1 MSKRA
6 LLGTVSRI
14 TFGVCAAATAATG
27 AWAQTAAPAPARTTP
42 AATATTAAP
51 ATAQTTADD
60 APDII
65 VTAQKRSESIRY
77 VGMSIQALST
87 RSLIDAGVAAP
98 QDLVKVVPGFASNP
112 TPYGAN
118 VYTLRGIGYQET
130 TLSAAPTVTVYS
142 DEVPIPFSPETIG
155 VALDLER
162 VEVLKGPQGTLY
174 GQNSTGGLINFIA
187 ARPTDRLSAG
197 GQLSYA
203 SFGAVDVEAF
213 LSGPVTDTLKARAA
227 FKVSQG
233 GAWQKSYTTGAKLGE
248 RDLLN
253 GRLLLDWNPGSR
265 FHASLNVSAWRDH
278 GETPAPQFFGL
289 QVLTPGATALMPPG
303 LVAYPVAPHD
313 NRYADWDQ
321 GVDYHRRN
329 SFVFTSLRLGYDVTD
344 DVSLTT
350 LSSYQHFR
358 RDQPVEGDG
367 TSFEDYSTVQQGD
380 VKTWY
385 QEARLA
391 GTFGGRGNWMLGG
404 NYEHDTVFD
413 QFQILDKDGSLS
425 HVLLSVSPLVILNL
439 PGNYER
445 TDQRISTGAVFGNV
459 EYPLTPTLKLQGS
472 ARYTKTTRNFFGQA
486 FDGVNGNTAFF
497 FTLLQAQ
504 LRAAYGVFTPSGQ
517 TPGLKDCL
525 SLGAAPTFLMGCRTD
540 TLKEDNVSWRVGLN
554 WKASADTLL
563 YANVSQGY
571 KAGSFP
577 TIIASTQAEMDPVT
591 QEKVVAYEAGVKTA
605 LFDRTLDLTAAAFY
619 YDYRNKQTIGRYAD
633 IAFGTLLKL
642 INVPKSRVAGVELSA
657 AWRPVPGLT
666 INPVLSYI
674 DTKVRGRFL
683 NFDYLGQPQD
693 FGGQAFPLVPK
704 VQGSLD
710 AQYRWS
716 IGGGAKAFL
725 GGNLAVQGKTYS
737 GFIPNDNEKVP
748 SYTLLDLRA
757 GVEKDGWRLSVWGR
771 NVTDSWYWTSA
782 TRINDALVRQTGMP
796 RTIGATIGFAY

>member
-1 MSKRA
+1 MSNKA

-14 TFGVCAAATAATG
+14 TLGILAAATATSG
-27 AWAQTAAPAPARTTP
+27 ACAQSAGTVAPPRP
-42 AATATTAAP
+42 P
-51 ATAQTTADD
+51 AQTTAPADD
-60 APDII
+60 ETHDII
-65 VTAQKRSESIRY
+65 VTAQKRSERIRD
-77 VGMSIQALST
+77 VGMSIQALSSQ
-87 RSLIDAGVAAP
+87 SLVDAGVAAP

-142 DEVPIPFSPETIG
+142 DEVPIPFSPETLG
-155 VALDLER
+155 TALDLER

-197 GQLSYA
+197 GQVSYG
-203 SFGAVDVEAF
+203 SFDAVDVEGY
-213 LSGPVTDTLKARAA
+213 LSGPLTDTLKARAA
-227 FKVSQG
+227 FKVSEG

-253 GRLLLDWNPGSR
+253 GRLLIDWNPGSR
-265 FHASLNVSAWRDH
+265 FHASLNISGWRDH

-303 LVAYPVAPHD
+303 LVAYPTAPHD
-313 NRYADWDQ
+313 NRAADWDQ

-329 SFVFTSLRLGYDVTD
+329 SFFFTSLKLGVDITD

-350 LSSYQHFR
+350 LTSYQRFK

-367 TSFEDYSTVQQGD
+367 TAFEDYSTIQQGD

-413 QFQILDKDGSLS
+413 QFRILDKDGSLS
-425 HVLLSVSPLVILNL
+425 HVLLSAAPLVILNL
-439 PGNYER
+439 PGNFER
-445 TDQRISTGAVFGNV
+445 TDQTISTGAIFGNV
-459 EYPLTPTLKLQGS
+459 EYPVTSTLKLQGS
-472 ARYTKTTRNFFGQA
+472 ARYTRTTRDFFGQA

-517 TPGLKDCL
+517 TPGLTDCL

-540 TLKEDNVSWRVGLN
+540 RLKEDNVSWRVGLN
-554 WKASADTLL
+554 WKASKDTLL

-577 TIIASTQAEMDPVT
+577 TIIASTLAEMDPVT
-591 QEKVVAYEAGVKTA
+591 QERVTAYEAGVKTS
-605 LFDRTLDLTAAAFY
+605 LFDRTFDLTAAAFY
-619 YDYRNKQTIGRYAD
+619 YDYKNKQTIGRYAD

-642 INVPKSRVAGVELSA
+642 INVPKSRVAGFEVAA

-666 INPVLSYI
+666 ISPVISYI
-674 DTKVRGRFL
+674 DTKVLGSFR

-693 FGGQAFPLVPK
+693 FGGRAFPLVPK

-716 IGGGAKAFL
+716 IGGDAKAFL
-725 GGNLAVQGKTYS
+725 GGNLAVQGKTWS

-748 SYTLLDLRA
+748 AYTVLDLRA
-757 GVEKDGWRLSVWGR
+757 GVEKDGWRFSVWGR